1 LLASRIM
8 EILSNPPLC
17 ERLGR
22 ENQLR
27 ARRHFSLE
35 RMVEA
40 YSELYQRLRNR
51 DRRAAGS

>member
-1 LLASRIM
+1 V
-8 EILSNPPLC
+8 EILSSPPLR

-40 YSELYQRLRNR
+40 YSELYERLRNR
-51 DRRAAGS
+51 ARRAGDS